1 MEAAIRS
8 VQVGSSQQASSQQP
22 QTDLSGPRGQTTA
35 GPTHPLPPHSMS
47 YSQPR
52 GGTGGINEV
61 HR

>member
-8 VQVGSSQQASSQQP
+8 VQVGSGQQASSQQP
-22 QTDLSGPRGQTTA
+22 QSDISGARGQT
-35 GPTHPLPPHSMS
+35 GPPHPLPPHSMS

-52 GGTGGINEV
+52 GGAGGINEV